1 MSETLE
7 KTRNVSTDNTTRKAE
22 VGNLPVN
29 NTDTKQPV
37 PVQIMALVER
47 AITNNTDLSVIQTLM
62 DAQDRWDKKQAKQ
75 AFDAAM
81 AEAVNEIPTIK
92 KNKPAIFDKDG
103 KTPRYMYED
112 LAEIAETVK
121 PILKKHGLSYRFR
134 TNQNGAIVS
143 VTCVV
148 SHVDGHSEE
157 NTLSASNDTSGSKNA
172 IQAVGSAV
180 TYLERYSL
188 KAALGLAAAEDDDA
202 QAAGEPAVI
211 TQQQFLE
218 LNQLLD
224 EHEINKAAFCGYMG
238 VEAVADIPQNR
249 LKDAKEA
256 IKKKIAKAKEAVN
269 V

>member
-1 MSETLE
+1 MSEQQT
-7 KTRNVSTDNTTRKAE
+7 NVAL
-22 VGNLPVN
+22 GNLPATG
-29 NTDTKQPV
+29 TDAKQSV
-37 PVQIMALVER
+37 PVQPMTLVTLAVEKGY
-47 AITNNTDLSVIQTLM
+47 DLNVIESLM
-62 DAQDRWDKKQAKQ
+62 DFQDRLDKKQAKK

-92 KNKPAIFDKDG
+92 KNKPAIFDKTD
-103 KTPRYMYED
+103 KKPRYMYED

-121 PILKKHGLSYRFR
+121 PILQKHGLSYRFR
-134 TNQNGAIVS
+134 TSQNGAIVS

-249 LKDAKEA
+249 FKDAKEA

>member
-1 MSETLE
+1 MS
-7 KTRNVSTDNTTRKAE
+7 KSQAE

-29 NTDTKQPV
+29 NVAKQPV
-37 PVQIMALVER
+37 PVQPMTLVTLAVEKGY
-47 AITNNTDLSVIQTLM
+47 DLNVIESLM
-62 DAQDRWDKKQAKQ
+62 DFQDRLDKKQAKK

-81 AEAVNEIPTIK
+81 AEAVNEIPTIA
-92 KNKPAIFDKDG
+92 KNKKAIVDKDG
-103 KTPRYMYED
+103 NARYRYDD
-112 LAEIAETVK
+112 LSEIAETVK

-134 TNQNGAIVS
+134 TQQNGLIVS
-143 VTCVV
+143 VTCIV

-211 TQQQFLE
+211 THDQFLE
-218 LNQLLD
+218 LNKLLD
-224 EHEINKAAFCGYMG
+224 DHKIDKAAFCGYLG
-238 VEAVADIPQNR
+238 VEAVTDIPQNR
-249 LKDAKEA
+249 FKDAKEA
-256 IKKKIAKAKEAVN
+256 IGLKIAKMNGGAN

>member
-1 MSETLE
+1 MSELQISE
-7 KTRNVSTDNTTRKAE
+7 KTAE
-22 VGNLPVN
+22 NLPAGHIGN
-29 NTDTKQPV
+29 GLTKPDQL
-37 PVQIMALVER
+37 MALV
-47 AITNNTDLSVIQTLM
+47 NTAVEKGYDINIIQSLM
-62 DAQDRWDKKQAKQ
+62 DYQDRWDKKQAKK

-81 AEAVNEIPTIK
+81 AEAVNEIPTIA
-92 KNKPAIFDKDG
+92 KNKKAIVDKDG
-103 KTPRYMYED
+103 NARYRYDD
-112 LAEIAETVK
+112 LSEIAETVK

-134 TNQNGAIVS
+134 TQQNGLIVS
-143 VTCVV
+143 VTCIV

-202 QAAGEPAVI
+202 QAAGEPTVI
-211 TQQQFLE
+211 TQQQFAE
-218 LNQLLD
+218 LNNLLD
-224 EHEINKAAFCGYMG
+224 DHEINKAAFCSYMG
-238 VEAVADIPQNR
+238 VEAVADIAQNR
-249 LKDAKEA
+249 FKDAKEA

>member
-1 MSETLE
+1 
-7 KTRNVSTDNTTRKAE
+7 
-22 VGNLPVN
+22 
-29 NTDTKQPV
+29 
-37 PVQIMALVER
+37 
-47 AITNNTDLSVIQTLM
+47 
-62 DAQDRWDKKQAKQ
+62 
-75 AFDAAM
+75 
-81 AEAVNEIPTIK
+81 
-92 KNKPAIFDKDG
+92 
-103 KTPRYMYED
+103 MYED

-134 TNQNGAIVS
+134 TQQNGLIVS
-143 VTCVV
+143 VTCIV

-224 EHEINKAAFCGYMG
+224 EHQIDKAAFCGYMG
-238 VEAVADIPQNR
+238 VGSVADIPQNR
-249 LKDAKEA
+249 FDDAKKA
-256 IKKKIAKAKEAVN
+256 IELKITKMNGGAN

>member
-1 MSETLE
+1 MSELQIPE
-7 KTRNVSTDNTTRKAE
+7 KTAE
-22 VGNLPVN
+22 NLPAGHIGN
-29 NTDTKQPV
+29 GLTKPDQL
-37 PVQIMALVER
+37 MALV
-47 AITNNTDLSVIQTLM
+47 NTAVEKGYDINIIQSLM
-62 DAQDRWDKKQAKQ
+62 DYQDRWDKKQAKK

-81 AEAVNEIPTIK
+81 AEAVNEIPTIA
-92 KNKPAIFDKDG
+92 KNKKAIVDKEG
-103 KTPRYMYED
+103 NARYKYDD
-112 LAEIAETVK
+112 LSEIAETVK

-134 TNQNGAIVS
+134 TQQNGAIVS

-202 QAAGEPAVI
+202 QAAGEPAVV

-249 LKDAKEA
+249 FKDAKEA

>member
-1 MSETLE
+1 MSKSQE
-7 KTRNVSTDNTTRKAE
+7 E

-29 NTDTKQPV
+29 NVAKQPV
-37 PVQIMALVER
+37 PVQPMTLVTLAVEKGY
-47 AITNNTDLSVIQTLM
+47 DLNVIESLM
-62 DAQDRWDKKQAKQ
+62 DFQDRLDKKQAKQ

-81 AEAVNEIPTIK
+81 AEAVNEIPTIA
-92 KNKPAIFDKDG
+92 KNKKAIVDKDG
-103 KTPRYMYED
+103 NARYRYDD
-112 LAEIAETVK
+112 LSEIAETVK

-134 TNQNGAIVS
+134 TQQNGIKVS

-157 NTLSASNDTSGSKNA
+157 NTLSANNDTSGSKNE

-202 QAAGEPAVI
+202 QAAGEPTVI
-211 TQQQFLE
+211 TQQQFAE
-218 LNQLLD
+218 LNKLLD
-224 EHEINKAAFCGYMG
+224 DHEINKVAFCGYMG
-238 VEAVADIPQNR
+238 VGAVADIPQNR
-249 LKDAKEA
+249 FDDAKKA
-256 IKKKIAKAKEAVN
+256 IELKITKMNGGAN

>member
-1 MSETLE
+1 MMSELQISE
-7 KTRNVSTDNTTRKAE
+7 KTAE
-22 VGNLPVN
+22 NLPAGHIGN
-29 NTDTKQPV
+29 GLTKPDQL
-37 PVQIMALVER
+37 MALV
-47 AITNNTDLSVIQTLM
+47 NTAVEKGYNIDTIQTLM
-62 DAQDRWDKKQAKQ
+62 DFQDHWDKKQAKK

-81 AEAVNEIPTIK
+81 AEAANEIPTIK
-92 KNKPAIFDKDG
+92 KNKPAIFDKDS

-249 LKDAKEA
+249 FKDAKEA
-256 IKKKIAKAKEAVN
+256 IKKKISKAKEAAN

>member
-1 MSETLE
+1 MNTDI
-7 KTRNVSTDNTTRKAE
+7 STNKAE

-29 NTDTKQPV
+29 NADAKQSV
-37 PVQIMALVER
+37 PVQPMTLVTLAVEKGY
-47 AITNNTDLSVIQTLM
+47 DLNVIESLM
-62 DAQDRWDKKQAKQ
+62 DFQDRLDKKQAKK

-81 AEAVNEIPTIK
+81 AEAVNEIPTIT
-92 KNKPAIFDKDG
+92 KNKKAIVDKDG
-103 KTPRYMYED
+103 NARYRYDD
-112 LAEIAETVK
+112 LSEIAETVK

-134 TNQNGAIVS
+134 TQQNGAIVS
-143 VTCVV
+143 VTCIV

-157 NTLSASNDTSGSKNA
+157 NTLSADNDTSGSKNA

-202 QAAGEPAVI
+202 KAAGEPAVI

-224 EHEINKAAFCGYMG
+224 EHEINKAAFCSYMG
-238 VEAVADIPQNR
+238 VEAVADIPQIR
-249 LKDAKEA
+249 FKDAKEA
-256 IKKKIAKAKEAVN
+256 IKKKISKAKEAAN

>member
-1 MSETLE
+1 MNTDI
-7 KTRNVSTDNTTRKAE
+7 STNKAE

-37 PVQIMALVER
+37 PVQPMTLVTLAVEKGY
-47 AITNNTDLSVIQTLM
+47 DLNVIESLM
-62 DAQDRWDKKQAKQ
+62 DFQDRLDKKQAKK

-81 AEAVNEIPTIK
+81 AEAVNEIPTIA
-92 KNKPAIFDKDG
+92 KNKKAIVDKDG
-103 KTPRYMYED
+103 NARYRYDD
-112 LAEIAETVK
+112 LSEIAETVK

-134 TNQNGAIVS
+134 TQQNGLIVS
-143 VTCVV
+143 VTCIV

-202 QAAGEPAVI
+202 KAAGEPAVI
-211 TQQQFLE
+211 THDQFLE
-218 LNQLLD
+218 LNKLLD
-224 EHEINKAAFCGYMG
+224 DHQIDKAAFCGYLG
-238 VEAVADIPQNR
+238 VEAVTDIPQNR
-249 LKDAKEA
+249 FKDAKDA
-256 IKKKIAKAKEAVN
+256 IGLKIAKMNGGAN

>member
-1 MSETLE
+1 MMSELQLSE
-7 KTRNVSTDNTTRKAE
+7 KTAE
-22 VGNLPVN
+22 NLPAGHIG
-29 NTDTKQPV
+29 DRLTKPDQL
-37 PVQIMALVER
+37 MALV
-47 AITNNTDLSVIQTLM
+47 NTAVEKGYDINIIQSLM
-62 DAQDRWDKKQAKQ
+62 DYQDRWDKKQAKK

-81 AEAVNEIPTIK
+81 ALAVNEIPTIA
-92 KNKPAIFDKDG
+92 KNKKAIVDKDG
-103 KTPRYMYED
+103 KARYRYDD
-112 LAEIAETVK
+112 LSEIAETVK

-134 TNQNGAIVS
+134 TQQNGITVS

-157 NTLSASNDTSGSKNA
+157 NTLSANNDTSGSKNA

-211 TQQQFLE
+211 THDQFLE
-218 LNQLLD
+218 LNKLLD
-224 EHEINKAAFCGYMG
+224 DHKIDKAAFCGYLG
-238 VEAVADIPQNR
+238 VEAVTDIPQNR
-249 LKDAKEA
+249 FKDAKEA
-256 IKKKIAKAKEAVN
+256 IGLKIAKMNGGAN

>member
-1 MSETLE
+1 MSEQQT
-7 KTRNVSTDNTTRKAE
+7 NVAL
-22 VGNLPVN
+22 GNLPATG
-29 NTDTKQPV
+29 TDAKQSV
-37 PVQIMALVER
+37 PVQPMTLVTLAVEKGY
-47 AITNNTDLSVIQTLM
+47 DLNVIESLM
-62 DAQDRWDKKQAKQ
+62 DFQDRLDKKQAKK

-81 AEAVNEIPTIK
+81 AEAVNEIPTIA
-92 KNKPAIFDKDG
+92 KNKKAIVDKDG
-103 KTPRYMYED
+103 NARYRYDD
-112 LAEIAETVK
+112 LSEIAETVK

-134 TNQNGAIVS
+134 TQQNGAIVS
-143 VTCVV
+143 VTCIV

-202 QAAGEPAVI
+202 QAAGEPTVI
-211 TQQQFLE
+211 TQQQFAE
-218 LNQLLD
+218 LNKLLD
-224 EHEINKAAFCGYMG
+224 DHDINKAAFCSYMG

-249 LKDAKEA
+249 FKDAKEA

>member
-1 MSETLE
+1 MS
-7 KTRNVSTDNTTRKAE
+7 KSQAE

-29 NTDTKQPV
+29 NVAKQPV
-37 PVQIMALVER
+37 PVQPMTLVTLAVEKGY
-47 AITNNTDLSVIQTLM
+47 DLNVIESLM
-62 DAQDRWDKKQAKQ
+62 DFQDRLDKKQAKK

-81 AEAVNEIPTIK
+81 AEAVNEIPTIA
-92 KNKPAIFDKDG
+92 KNKKAIVDKDG
-103 KTPRYMYED
+103 NARYRYDD
-112 LAEIAETVK
+112 LSEIAETVK

-134 TNQNGAIVS
+134 TQQNGAIVS
-143 VTCVV
+143 VTCIV

-202 QAAGEPAVI
+202 KAAGEPAVI
-211 TQQQFLE
+211 THEQFLE
-218 LNQLLD
+218 LNKLLD
-224 EHEINKAAFCGYMG
+224 DHKIDKAAFCNHMH
-238 VEAVADIPQNR
+238 VEAVADIP
-249 LKDAKEA
+249 LAHFDDAKTA
-256 IKKKIAKAKEAVN
+256 IKIKIANMGRGAN

>member
-1 MSETLE
+1 MSELQISE
-7 KTRNVSTDNTTRKAE
+7 KTAE
-22 VGNLPVN
+22 NLPAGHIGN
-29 NTDTKQPV
+29 GLTKPDQL
-37 PVQIMALVER
+37 MALV
-47 AITNNTDLSVIQTLM
+47 NTAVEKGYDINIIQSLM
-62 DAQDRWDKKQAKQ
+62 DYQDRWDKKQAKK

-81 AEAVNEIPTIK
+81 AEAVNEIPTIA
-92 KNKPAIFDKDG
+92 KNKKAIVDKDG
-103 KTPRYMYED
+103 NARYRYDD
-112 LAEIAETVK
+112 LSEIAETVK

-134 TNQNGAIVS
+134 TQQNGLIVS
-143 VTCVV
+143 VTCIV

-202 QAAGEPAVI
+202 QAAGEPTVI

-224 EHEINKAAFCGYMG
+224 EHQIDKAAFCGYMG
-238 VEAVADIPQNR
+238 VGAVADIPQNR
-249 LKDAKEA
+249 FKDAKEA

>member
-1 MSETLE
+1 MSELQISE
-7 KTRNVSTDNTTRKAE
+7 KTAE
-22 VGNLPVN
+22 NLPSGHIGN
-29 NTDTKQPV
+29 GLTKPDQL
-37 PVQIMALVER
+37 MALV
-47 AITNNTDLSVIQTLM
+47 NTAVEKGYDINIIQSLM
-62 DAQDRWDKKQAKQ
+62 DYQDRWDKKQAKK

-81 AEAVNEIPTIK
+81 AEAVNEIPTIA
-92 KNKPAIFDKDG
+92 KNKKAIVDKDG
-103 KTPRYMYED
+103 NARYRYDD
-112 LAEIAETVK
+112 LSEIAETVK

-134 TNQNGAIVS
+134 TQQNGLIVS
-143 VTCVV
+143 VTCIV

-202 QAAGEPAVI
+202 KAAGEPAVI
-211 TQQQFLE
+211 THEQFLE
-218 LNQLLD
+218 LNKLLD
-224 EHEINKAAFCGYMG
+224 DHEINKAAFCSYMG

-249 LKDAKEA
+249 FKDAKEA
-256 IKKKIAKAKEAVN
+256 IKKKISKAKEAAN

>member
-1 MSETLE
+1 MSELQISE
-7 KTRNVSTDNTTRKAE
+7 KTAE
-22 VGNLPVN
+22 NLPAGHIGN
-29 NTDTKQPV
+29 GLTKPDQL
-37 PVQIMALVER
+37 MALV
-47 AITNNTDLSVIQTLM
+47 NTAVEKGYDINIIQSLM
-62 DAQDRWDKKQAKQ
+62 DYQDRWDKKQAKK

-81 AEAVNEIPTIK
+81 AEAVNEIPTIA
-92 KNKPAIFDKDG
+92 KNKKAIVDKDG
-103 KTPRYMYED
+103 NARYRYDD
-112 LAEIAETVK
+112 LSEIAETVK

-134 TNQNGAIVS
+134 TQQNGLIVS
-143 VTCVV
+143 VTCIV

-202 QAAGEPAVI
+202 KAAGEPAVI
-211 TQQQFLE
+211 THEQFLE
-218 LNQLLD
+218 LNKLLD
-224 EHEINKAAFCGYMG
+224 DHEINKAAFCSYMG

-249 LKDAKEA
+249 FKDAKEA

>member
-1 MSETLE
+1 MSELQISE
-7 KTRNVSTDNTTRKAE
+7 KTAE
-22 VGNLPVN
+22 NLPAGHIGN
-29 NTDTKQPV
+29 GLTKPDQL
-37 PVQIMALVER
+37 MALV
-47 AITNNTDLSVIQTLM
+47 NTAVEKGYDINIIQSLM
-62 DAQDRWDKKQAKQ
+62 DYQDRWDKKQAKK

-81 AEAVNEIPTIK
+81 AEAVNEIPTIA
-92 KNKPAIFDKDG
+92 KNKKAIVDKDG
-103 KTPRYMYED
+103 NARYRYDD
-112 LAEIAETVK
+112 LSEIAETVK

-134 TNQNGAIVS
+134 TQQNGLIVS
-143 VTCVV
+143 VTCIV

-202 QAAGEPAVI
+202 QAAGEPTVI

-224 EHEINKAAFCGYMG
+224 EHQIDKAAFCGYMG

-249 LKDAKEA
+249 FKDAKEA
-256 IKKKIAKAKEAVN
+256 INKKIAKAKEAAN

>member
-1 MSETLE
+1 MSELQISE
-7 KTRNVSTDNTTRKAE
+7 KTAE
-22 VGNLPVN
+22 NLPSGHIGN
-29 NTDTKQPV
+29 GLTKPDQL
-37 PVQIMALVER
+37 MALV
-47 AITNNTDLSVIQTLM
+47 NTAVEKGYDINIIQSLM
-62 DAQDRWDKKQAKQ
+62 DYQDRWDKKQAKK

-81 AEAVNEIPTIK
+81 AEAVNEIPTIA
-92 KNKPAIFDKDG
+92 KNKKAIVDKDG
-103 KTPRYMYED
+103 NARYRYDD
-112 LAEIAETVK
+112 LSEIAETVK

-134 TNQNGAIVS
+134 TQQNGIIVS

-157 NTLSASNDTSGSKNA
+157 NTLSANNDTSGSKNE

-202 QAAGEPAVI
+202 KAAGEPAVI
-211 TQQQFLE
+211 THEQFLE
-218 LNQLLD
+218 LNKLLD
-224 EHEINKAAFCGYMG
+224 DHEINKAAFCSYMG

-249 LKDAKEA
+249 FKDAKEA

>member
-1 MSETLE
+1 MSKSQE
-7 KTRNVSTDNTTRKAE
+7 E

-29 NTDTKQPV
+29 NVAKQPV
-37 PVQIMALVER
+37 PVQPMTLVTLAVEKGY
-47 AITNNTDLSVIQTLM
+47 DLNVIESLM
-62 DAQDRWDKKQAKQ
+62 DFQDRLDKKQAKQ

-81 AEAVNEIPTIK
+81 ALAVNEIPTIA
-92 KNKPAIFDKDG
+92 KNKKAIVDKDG
-103 KTPRYMYED
+103 KARYRYDD
-112 LAEIAETVK
+112 LSEIAETVK

-134 TNQNGAIVS
+134 TQQNGITVS

-157 NTLSASNDTSGSKNA
+157 NTLSANNDTSGSKNE

-202 QAAGEPAVI
+202 KAAGEPTVI
-211 TQQQFLE
+211 TQQQFAE
-218 LNQLLD
+218 LNKLLD
-224 EHEINKAAFCGYMG
+224 DHEINKAAFCGYMG
-238 VEAVADIPQNR
+238 VGSVADIPQNR
-249 LKDAKEA
+249 FKDAKEA
-256 IKKKIAKAKEAVN
+256 IGLKIAKMNGGAN

>member
-1 MSETLE
+1 MSELQISE
-7 KTRNVSTDNTTRKAE
+7 KTAE
-22 VGNLPVN
+22 NLPAGHIGN
-29 NTDTKQPV
+29 GLTKPDQL
-37 PVQIMALVER
+37 MALV
-47 AITNNTDLSVIQTLM
+47 NTAVEKGYDINIIQSLM
-62 DAQDRWDKKQAKQ
+62 DYQDRWDKKQAKK

-81 AEAVNEIPTIK
+81 AEAVNEIPTIA
-92 KNKPAIFDKDG
+92 KNKKAIVDRDG
-103 KTPRYMYED
+103 NARYKYDD
-112 LAEIAETVK
+112 LSEIAETVK

-134 TNQNGAIVS
+134 TQQNGAIVS
-143 VTCVV
+143 VTCIV

-157 NTLSASNDTSGSKNA
+157 NTLSANNDTSGSKNA

-211 TQQQFLE
+211 TQQQFAE

-224 EHEINKAAFCGYMG
+224 EHQIDKAAFCGYLG

-249 LKDAKEA
+249 FEDAKEA
-256 IKKKIAKAKEAVN
+256 IRLKIAKMNGGAN

>member
-1 MSETLE
+1 MSEQQT
-7 KTRNVSTDNTTRKAE
+7 NVAL
-22 VGNLPVN
+22 GNLPATG
-29 NTDTKQPV
+29 TDAKQPV
-37 PVQIMALVER
+37 PMQIMALVER
-47 AITNNTDLSVIQTLM
+47 AIANNTDLSVIQTLM

-92 KNKPAIFDKDG
+92 KNKQAIFGNEDK
-103 KTPRYMYED
+103 PRYLYED

-134 TNQNGAIVS
+134 TSQNGAIVS

-157 NTLSASNDTSGSKNA
+157 NTLSANNDTSGSKNA

-202 QAAGEPAVI
+202 QAAGEPAVL
-211 TQQQFLE
+211 TQQQFAE

-224 EHEINKAAFCGYMG
+224 DHQIDKAAFCGYLG
-238 VEAVADIPQNR
+238 VEAVADIPQNHFD
-249 LKDAKEA
+249 DAKKA
-256 IKKKIAKAKEAVN
+256 IELKITKMNGGANVKNIAKNA
-269 V
+269 

>member
-1 MSETLE
+1 MSKSQE
-7 KTRNVSTDNTTRKAE
+7 E

-29 NTDTKQPV
+29 NVAKQPV
-37 PVQIMALVER
+37 PVQPMTLVTLAVEKGY
-47 AITNNTDLSVIQTLM
+47 DLNVIESLM
-62 DAQDRWDKKQAKQ
+62 DFQDRLDKKQAKQ

-81 AEAVNEIPTIK
+81 ALAVNEIPTIT
-92 KNKPAIFDKDG
+92 KNKKAIVDKDG
-103 KTPRYMYED
+103 KARYRYDD
-112 LAEIAETVK
+112 LSEIAETVK

-134 TNQNGAIVS
+134 TQQNGITVS

-157 NTLSASNDTSGSKNA
+157 NTLSANNDTSGSKNE

-202 QAAGEPAVI
+202 KAAGEPTVI
-211 TQQQFLE
+211 TQQQFAE
-218 LNQLLD
+218 LNKLLD
-224 EHEINKAAFCGYMG
+224 DHEINKAAFCGYMG
-238 VEAVADIPQNR
+238 VGSVADIPQNR
-249 LKDAKEA
+249 FDDARKAIELKITKMNGGA
-256 IKKKIAKAKEAVN
+256 N

>member
-1 MSETLE
+1 MSELQISE
-7 KTRNVSTDNTTRKAE
+7 KTAE
-22 VGNLPVN
+22 NLPAGHIGN
-29 NTDTKQPV
+29 GLTKPDQL
-37 PVQIMALVER
+37 MALV
-47 AITNNTDLSVIQTLM
+47 NTAVEKGYDINIIQSLM
-62 DAQDRWDKKQAKQ
+62 DYQDRWDKKQAKQ

-81 AEAVNEIPTIK
+81 ALAVNEIPTIA
-92 KNKPAIFDKDG
+92 KNKKAIVDKDG
-103 KTPRYMYED
+103 NARYRYDD
-112 LAEIAETVK
+112 LSEIAETVK

-134 TNQNGAIVS
+134 TQQNGEIVS
-143 VTCVV
+143 VTCIV

-202 QAAGEPAVI
+202 KAAGEPAVI
-211 TQQQFLE
+211 THEQFLE
-218 LNQLLD
+218 LNKLLD
-224 EHEINKAAFCGYMG
+224 DHEINKAAFCGYMR

-249 LKDAKEA
+249 FKDAKEA
-256 IKKKIAKAKEAVN
+256 IKKKISKAKEAAN